1 MKRNILF
8 VSSEVRPFA
17 MSGGLGDV
25 LGVLP
30 RVLAELGHDVRVVM
44 PLYRKVPRAG
54 LQDLNLSLGV
64 PTGVGERWCGVRM
77 THLPQSKV
85 PVYFLEHDA
94 LYDRDGFYGTPDYPW
109 WDNCLRFT
117 VLSRGALQLCH
128 ALKWYPDVIN
138 ANDWQTALVPAYL
151 NVLEKSSPLHRA
163 ASVFTIHNLGYQGRF
178 PAPQF
183 GVTGLPWELF
193 TFLDFEFW
201 DEVNLLKGAL
211 THSTLLSTVSPGYA
225 REIQTPAYGEGLDAL
240 LRERAGDLHGILNGI
255 DLVEW
260 DPATDPHIPHHF
272 SAADPSG
279 KGLCKAALQRE
290 LGLPVRDDIPLVG
303 IVTRFAWQ
311 KGIDVL
317 AEVMP
322 RLLALPMQMV
332 VVGSGEAW
340 AEKFFGDLQAEF
352 PGNYRGIIQFNTGL
366 AHRVEAG
373 ADLYLMPSRYEPCG
387 LNQMY
392 SLRYG
397 ALPIVRATGGL
408 DDTVENFDPVSGR
421 GTGFKFWDMDAPA
434 LEGTVSWAVNT
445 FRARPHD
452 IAAMRR
458 RAMEQDFSWKQ
469 AARKY
474 MDMYERAIAMRRMQV
489 GG

>member
-1 MKRNILF
+1 MKKRILF

-30 RVLAELGHDVRVVM
+30 RVIAELGHDVRVVM

-54 LQDLNLSLGV
+54 LEDLHLPLGV
-64 PTGVGERWCGVRM
+64 PTGVGELWCGVYRG
-77 THLPQSKV
+77 TLPQTTV

-94 LYDRDGFYGTPDYPW
+94 LYDRDGLYGTTDYPW

-128 ALKWYPDVIN
+128 AMNWMPDVIH
-138 ANDWQTALVPAYL
+138 ANDWQTGLIPGLINTV
-151 NVLEKSSPLHRA
+151 EKRTPLARA

-178 PAPQF
+178 PAAQF

-193 TFLDFEFW
+193 TFLDYEHF
-201 DEVNLLKGAL
+201 DEVNMLKGAL
-211 THSTLLSTVSPGYA
+211 KQATVLSTVSPTYA
-225 REIQTPAYGEGLDAL
+225 REIQTPTHGEGLDAL
-240 LRERAGDLHGILNGI
+240 LRERAGDLFGILNGI
-255 DLVEW
+255 DDIEW
-260 DPATDPHIPHHF
+260 NPATDKYLPRNF
-272 SAADPSG
+272 SADDPAG
-279 KGLCKAALQRE
+279 KAVCKTTLQRE
-290 LGLPVRDDIPLVG
+290 LGLPLRADVPLVG

-322 RLLALPMQMV
+322 RLLALPLQMV
-332 VVGSGEAW
+332 VVGSGEPW
-340 AEKFFGDLQAEF
+340 AEKFFRDLQSEF
-352 PGNYRGIIQFNTGL
+352 PENYRGIIEFNTGL

-397 ALPIVRATGGL
+397 TLPIVRATGGL
-408 DDTVENFDPVSGR
+408 DDTVINHDPATGA
-421 GTGFKFWDMDAPA
+421 GTGFKFWDLNPDA
-434 LEGTVSWAVNT
+434 LEGTVSWAIDT
-445 FRARPHD
+445 YRTQPKYF
-452 IAAMRR
+452 AAMKL
-458 RAMEQDFSWKQ
+458 RALQLDFSWKQ
-469 AARKY
+469 VAMKY
-474 MDMYERAIAMRRMQV
+474 MEMYDRAITQRQLQV
-489 GG
+489 GP